1 MVYYFYKKRLISES
15 DNGPFRAWN
24 LKSPPAACQRGRAA
38 FRLDATA
45 AALYTAGVMS
55 HYALILAGGS
65 GTRFWPLSRNAR
77 PKQLLD
83 LFGQGTMLR
92 QAIDRLN
99 GVVPTENIFIL
110 TNAQQ
115 EAEVRRQAA
124 ELPAENIVAEP
135 ARRDTAPAV
144 ALGAALIARRDPQ
157 ASMIVLP
164 SDALILEADAFRHLT
179 AEALELAG
187 RQRALITIGIKPT
200 WPCPGYGYIERAG
213 RLEDATL
220 THPCH
225 EVARFRE
232 KPDAATAAQYLASG
246 NFSWNAGMFIW
257 SVGYLREQL
266 AAHAPE
272 LSGFIDRL
280 TTAADLP
287 AFIDRE
293 FPALTPIS
301 IDFALMEKA
310 SRVLNFEASFD
321 WDDVGSWISVGKYLP
336 GRGEGNVA
344 NTELST
350 LKAGGNIVFSAS
362 GKRVALVGVSD
373 LIVVDTGDALLVAHR
388 DEADNIKHIVSELPA
403 ELL

>member
-1 MVYYFYKKRLISES
+1 M
-15 DNGPFRAWN
+15 N
-24 LKSPPAACQRGRAA
+24 
-38 FRLDATA
+38 
-45 AALYTAGVMS
+45 

-92 QAIDRLN
+92 QAIDRLS
-99 GVVPTENIFIL
+99 GIVPTENIFIL
-110 TNAQQ
+110 TNALQ
-115 EAEVRRQAA
+115 EAEVRRQAT

-157 ASMIVLP
+157 ANMIVIP
-164 SDALILEADAFRHLT
+164 SDALILNAAAFRHLA

-187 RQRALITIGIKPT
+187 RQRALITIGIRPT
-200 WPCPGYGYIERAG
+200 WPCPSYGYIERAD
-213 RLEDATL
+213 RLEDASL
-220 THPCH
+220 THPCY
-225 EVARFRE
+225 EVRRFRE
-232 KPDAATAAQYLASG
+232 KPDAATAAEYLASG

-257 SVGYLREQL
+257 NVACVREQL
-266 AAHAPE
+266 AIHAPE
-272 LSGFIDRL
+272 LAHFIDRL
-280 TTAADLP
+280 TQARDLP
-287 AFIDRE
+287 GFIRSE

-336 GRGEGNVA
+336 ERGEGNVA
-344 NTELST
+344 NTELSA
-350 LKAGGNIVFSAS
+350 LRSADNIVFSAES
-362 GKRVALVGVSD
+362 KRVALVGVSD

-388 DEADNIKHIVSELPA
+388 DAADDIKHIVSGLPA